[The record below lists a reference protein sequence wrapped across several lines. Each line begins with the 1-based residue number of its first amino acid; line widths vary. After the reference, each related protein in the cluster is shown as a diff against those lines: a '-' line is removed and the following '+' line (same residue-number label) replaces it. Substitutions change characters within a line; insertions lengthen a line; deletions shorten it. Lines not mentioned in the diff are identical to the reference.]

1 MGTNLI
7 YKLKINKLPQKAVI
21 AHTLK
26 IEIETITAFIKIKFF
41 RLRQEFKSHF
51 NNRIW

>member
-7 YKLKINKLPQKAVI
+7 YKLKINKLSQKAVI

-26 IEIETITAFIKIKFF
+26 IEIETITAFIKNKVFS
-41 RLRQEFKSHF
+41 FKARVQKPF
-51 NNRIW
+51 Q